1 MRLFGTS
8 SLRKH
13 FIRKIS
19 VGVLAV
25 LAISIAPAQAILSPS
40 TIPAVFSEMLLSP
53 ILANPSMIL
62 IDAQT
67 GEVIYEKNANSPRKP
82 ASTLKIFSA
91 AATLR
96 YLVPSEVFRTSVS
109 LGLKPKT
116 LVIQG
121 SYDPW
126 ISYVHYEAV
135 KMKRTSLPRLAF
147 NSLSAA
153 KKANN
158 GSARGLTIEYSE
170 LNTRDVANFKAFF
183 KKRGYTPKFKRV
195 SSSVAFQNAGTE
207 IVASDSPPVSQI
219 LQFTMLWSDN
229 VLADRLA
236 KLASKRAG
244 NGFSE
249 EGIAITFAQVL
260 LDLGI
265 DPSRMIVADGSG
277 LSRENRVSAKT
288 MADLLFK
295 LRKDPQYEILYT
307 SLPIGGVSGT
317 MRNRFLTTAPEAVGL
332 VHAKTGTLNGT
343 VSLAGYIE
351 SGEREYIFVTV
362 ADKIARGNRAS
373 DKARALMDR
382 ILGRIAAPTVPTT
395 PAIETSTVT
404 S

>member
-1 MRLFGTS
+1 MF
-8 SLRKH
+8 
-13 FIRKIS
+13 S
-19 VGVLAV
+19 V
-25 LAISIAPAQAILSPS
+25 APAQAILSPS
-40 TIPAVFSEMLLSP
+40 AIPTVFSELLLSP

-62 IDAQT
+62 IDAQS

-96 YLVPSEVFRTSVS
+96 YIDPSEVFRTSVS
-109 LGLKPKT
+109 LGIKPKT
-116 LVIQG
+116 IVIQG

-126 ISYVHYEAV
+126 ISYIHYEAV
-135 KMKRTSLPRLAF
+135 KMHRTSLPRLAF
-147 NSLSAA
+147 NSLTAA
-153 KKANN
+153 KKANK

-183 KKRGYTPKFKRV
+183 RKRGYTPKFKRV
-195 SSSVAFQNAGTE
+195 SSSVAFQDAGRE
-207 IVASDSPPVSQI
+207 IIASNSPPVSEI

-244 NGFSE
+244 NAFNE
-249 EGIAITFAQVL
+249 EGVAITFAQVL
-260 LDLGI
+260 MDLGI
-265 DPSRMIVADGSG
+265 DPSRMVVADGSG

-288 MADLLFK
+288 MAGLLFK
-295 LRKDPQYEILYT
+295 LRKDPQYELLYT
-307 SLPIGGVSGT
+307 SLPVGGVSGT
-317 MRNRFLTTAPEAVGL
+317 LRSRFLTTAPGAVGL

-351 SGEREYIFVTV
+351 SAEREYIFVTV
-362 ADKIARGNRAS
+362 ADKIGRSSRAS
-373 DKARALMDR
+373 SRARALIDR
-382 ILGRIAAPTVPTT
+382 ILGRIASPLAPTVPE
-395 PAIETSTVT
+395 IESTTVT

>member
-1 MRLFGTS
+1 LKKNFVRQLS
-8 SLRKH
+8 A
-13 FIRKIS
+13 
-19 VGVLAV
+19 GVTAL
-25 LAISIAPAQAILSPS
+25 LAISVAPAQAILSPS

-62 IDAQT
+62 IDAQS
-67 GEVIYEKNANSPRKP
+67 GEVVYEKNANSPRKP

-96 YLVPSEVFRTSVS
+96 YMDPNEVFRTSVS
-109 LGLKPKT
+109 LGTKPKT
-116 LVIQG
+116 VVIQG

-126 ISYVHYEAV
+126 ISYVHNEAV

-147 NSLSAA
+147 NTLSAV

-170 LNTRDVANFKAFF
+170 LNSRDVANFKAFF
-183 KKRGYTPKFKRV
+183 KKRGYTPIFKRV
-195 SSSVAFQNAGTE
+195 SSSVAFENADTE
-207 IVASDSPPVSQI
+207 IVSSYSLPVSEI
-219 LQFTMLWSDN
+219 LEYMMLWSDN

-244 NGFSE
+244 NAFSE

-288 MADLLFK
+288 MAELLLK
-295 LRKDPQYEILYT
+295 LRKDPQYENLYT
-307 SLPIGGVSGT
+307 SLPVGGVSGT
-317 MRNRFLTTAPEAVGL
+317 LRNRFLTTAPGAVGL

-362 ADKIARGNRAS
+362 ADKIPRGNRAS
-373 DKARALMDR
+373 DRARALMDR
-382 ILGRIAAPTVPTT
+382 ILGRIAAPTIAVV
-395 PAIETSTVT
+395 PAIDSTTVT

>member
-1 MRLFGTS
+1 LNKYFVCKVSAALAALLMF
-8 SLRKH
+8 
-13 FIRKIS
+13 S
-19 VGVLAV
+19 V
-25 LAISIAPAQAILSPS
+25 APAQAILSPS
-40 TIPAVFSEMLLSP
+40 AIPTVFSELLLSP

-62 IDAQT
+62 IDAQS

-96 YLVPSEVFRTSVS
+96 YIDPSEVFRTSVS
-109 LGLKPKT
+109 LGIKPKT
-116 LVIQG
+116 IVIQG

-126 ISYVHYEAV
+126 ISYIHYEAV
-135 KMKRTSLPRLAF
+135 KMHRTSLPRLAF
-147 NSLSAA
+147 NSLTAA
-153 KKANN
+153 KKANK

-183 KKRGYTPKFKRV
+183 RKRGYTPKFKRV
-195 SSSVAFQNAGTE
+195 SSSVAFQDAGRE
-207 IVASDSPPVSQI
+207 IIASNSPPVSEI

-244 NGFSE
+244 NAFNE
-249 EGIAITFAQVL
+249 EGVAITFAQVL
-260 LDLGI
+260 MDLGI
-265 DPSRMIVADGSG
+265 DPSRMVVADGSG

-288 MADLLFK
+288 MAGLLFK
-295 LRKDPQYEILYT
+295 LRKDPQYELLYT
-307 SLPIGGVSGT
+307 SLPVGGVSGT
-317 MRNRFLTTAPEAVGL
+317 LRSRFLTTAPGAVGL

-351 SGEREYIFVTV
+351 SAEREYIFVTV
-362 ADKIARGNRAS
+362 ADKIGRSSRAS
-373 DKARALMDR
+373 SRARALIDR
-382 ILGRIAAPTVPTT
+382 ILGRIASPLAPTVPE
-395 PAIETSTVT
+395 IESTTVT

>member
-1 MRLFGTS
+1 LKKNIV
-8 SLRKH
+8 RKLSAGVTALLV
-13 FIRKIS
+13 IS
-19 VGVLAV
+19 V
-25 LAISIAPAQAILSPS
+25 APSHAILSPS

-62 IDAQT
+62 IDAQS
-67 GEVIYEKNANSPRKP
+67 GEVVYEKNSNSPRKP

-96 YLVPSEVFRTSVS
+96 YMDPNEVFRTSVS

-147 NSLSAA
+147 NTLSAV

-170 LNTRDVANFKAFF
+170 LNSRDVANFRAFF
-183 KKRGYTPKFKRV
+183 KKRGYTPIFKRV
-195 SSSVAFQNAGTE
+195 TSSVALENAGAE
-207 IVASDSPPVSQI
+207 IVSSDSLPVSEI
-219 LQFTMLWSDN
+219 LEYMMLWSDN

-244 NGFSE
+244 NAFSE
-249 EGIAITFAQVL
+249 EGIAVTFAQVL

-288 MADLLFK
+288 MADLLLK

-307 SLPIGGVSGT
+307 SLPVGGVSGT
-317 MRNRFLTTAPEAVGL
+317 LRNRFLTTAPGAVGL

-362 ADKIARGNRAS
+362 ADKIPRGNRAS

-382 ILGRIAAPTVPTT
+382 ILGRIAAPTLPTA
-395 PAIETSTVT
+395 PVVDSSTVT

>member
-1 MRLFGTS
+1 M
-8 SLRKH
+8 
-13 FIRKIS
+13 
-19 VGVLAV
+19 VLSF
-25 LAISIAPAQAILSPS
+25 SIAPAQAILSPS
-40 TIPAVFSEMLLSP
+40 TIPSVFSEMLLSP

-62 IDAQT
+62 VDAQS

-91 AATLR
+91 AVTLR
-96 YLVPSEVFRTSVS
+96 YLNPIEVFPTSVS
-109 LGLKPKT
+109 LGIKPKT

-126 ISYVHYEAV
+126 ISYSHNEAV

-153 KKANN
+153 KKANR

-170 LNTRDVANFKAFF
+170 LNLRDVANFKAFF
-183 KKRGYTPKFKRV
+183 RKRGYTPKFNRV
-195 SSSVAFQNAGTE
+195 SSSVAFQDAGTE
-207 IVASDSPPVSQI
+207 IVTSNSPPVSEI

-236 KLASKRAG
+236 RLAAKRAG
-244 NGFSE
+244 NAFSE
-249 EGIAITFAQVL
+249 EGVAITFAQVL

-265 DPSRMIVADGSG
+265 DPSRMVVADGSG

-288 MADLLFK
+288 MAELLFK
-295 LRKDPQYEILYT
+295 LRKDPQYELLYT
-307 SLPIGGVSGT
+307 SLPVGGVSGT
-317 MRNRFLTTAPEAVGL
+317 LRSRFLTTAPGAVGL

-351 SGEREYIFVTV
+351 SGEHEYIFVTV
-362 ADKIARGNRAS
+362 ADKIGRSSRAAN
-373 DKARALMDR
+373 KARALMDR
-382 ILGRIAAPTVPTT
+382 ILGRIASPDIDSATAT
-395 PAIETSTVT
+395 A
-404 S
+404 

>member
-1 MRLFGTS
+1 LNKYFV
-8 SLRKH
+8 RKLSAALAALLM
-13 FIRKIS
+13 FS
-19 VGVLAV
+19 V
-25 LAISIAPAQAILSPS
+25 APAQAILSPS
-40 TIPAVFSEMLLSP
+40 AIPTVFSELLLSP

-62 IDAQT
+62 IDAQS

-96 YLVPSEVFRTSVS
+96 YLDPNEVFRTSIS
-109 LGLKPKT
+109 LGVKPKT

-126 ISYVHYEAV
+126 ISYSHYEAV

-147 NSLSAA
+147 NSLSTA
-153 KKANN
+153 KKANK

-183 KKRGYTPKFKRV
+183 RKRGYTPKFKRV
-195 SSSVAFQNAGTE
+195 SSSVAFQDAGTE
-207 IVASDSPPVSQI
+207 IITSDSPPVSEI

-236 KLASKRAG
+236 RLAAKRAG
-244 NGFSE
+244 NAFSE
-249 EGIAITFAQVL
+249 EGVAITFVQVL

-265 DPSRMIVADGSG
+265 DPSRMVVADGSG

-288 MADLLFK
+288 MAELLFK
-295 LRKDPQYEILYT
+295 LRKDPQYELLYT
-307 SLPIGGVSGT
+307 SLPVGGVSGT
-317 MRNRFLTTAPEAVGL
+317 LRSRFLTTAPGAVGL

-362 ADKIARGNRAS
+362 ADKIGRSTRAAN
-373 DKARALMDR
+373 KARALMDR
-382 ILGRIAAPTVPTT
+382 ILGRVASPDINHVTT
-395 PAIETSTVT
+395 TA
-404 S
+404 

>member
-1 MRLFGTS
+1 
-8 SLRKH
+8 
-13 FIRKIS
+13 
-19 VGVLAV
+19 
-25 LAISIAPAQAILSPS
+25 
-40 TIPAVFSEMLLSP
+40 MLLSP

-62 IDAQT
+62 IDVQS

-96 YLVPSEVFRTSVS
+96 YINPNEVFRTSVS
-109 LGLKPKT
+109 LGIKSKT

-135 KMKRTSLPRLAF
+135 KMHRTSLPRLAF
-147 NSLSAA
+147 NSLAAA
-153 KKANN
+153 KKANK

-183 KKRGYTPKFKRV
+183 RKRGYLPKFKRV
-195 SSSVAFQNAGTE
+195 SSSVAFEDAGTE
-207 IVASDSPPVSQI
+207 IVASNSPPVSEI
-219 LQFTMLWSDN
+219 LHFTMLWSDN

-236 KLASKRAG
+236 RLAAKRAG
-244 NGFSE
+244 NAFSE
-249 EGIAITFAQVL
+249 EGVAITFAQVL

-277 LSRENRVSAKT
+277 LSRENRVSART

-295 LRKDPQYEILYT
+295 LRKDPQYELLYT
-307 SLPIGGVSGT
+307 SLPVGGVSGT
-317 MRNRFLTTAPEAVGL
+317 LRSRFLTTAPNAVGL
-332 VHAKTGTLNGT
+332 IHAKTGTLNGT

-351 SGEREYIFVTV
+351 SGDQEYIFVTV
-362 ADKIARGNRAS
+362 ADKIGRSSRATN
-373 DKARALMDR
+373 KARTLMDR
-382 ILGRIAAPTVPTT
+382 ILGRIASPAVRTT
-395 PAIETSTVT
+395 PAIDSSTVT

>member
-1 MRLFGTS
+1 MRLFGIS
-8 SLRKH
+8 SLNKYFLRKVSAGIAAL
-13 FIRKIS
+13 FVLS
-19 VGVLAV
+19 V
-25 LAISIAPAQAILSPS
+25 APAHAIISPS
-40 TIPAVFSEMLLSP
+40 TIPSVFGEMLLSP

-62 IDAQT
+62 IDAQS

-96 YLVPSEVFRTSVS
+96 YIDPNEVFRTSVS
-109 LGLKPKT
+109 LGIKPKT

-126 ISYVHYEAV
+126 MSYTHYEAV

-153 KKANN
+153 KKANK

-170 LNTRDVANFKAFF
+170 LNSRDVANFKVFF

-195 SSSVAFQNAGTE
+195 SSAVAFQNAGTE
-207 IVASDSPPVSQI
+207 IVASNSPPVSQI
-219 LQFTMLWSDN
+219 LEFTMLWSDN
-229 VLADRLA
+229 LLADRLA
-236 KLASKRAG
+236 KLASRRAG

-307 SLPIGGVSGT
+307 SLPVGGVSGT
-317 MRNRFLTTAPEAVGL
+317 LRNRFLTTAPSAVGL

-362 ADKIARGNRAS
+362 ADKIGRSNRAS

-382 ILGRIAAPTVPTT
+382 ILGRIAAPTVPST

>member
-1 MRLFGTS
+1 MKKNFV
-8 SLRKH
+8 RKLSAG
-13 FIRKIS
+13 ITALLVIS
-19 VGVLAV
+19 V
-25 LAISIAPAQAILSPS
+25 APAQAILSPS
-40 TIPAVFSEMLLSP
+40 TIPVVFSEMLLSP

-62 IDAQT
+62 IDAQS
-67 GEVIYEKNANSPRKP
+67 GEVVYEKNANSPRKP

-96 YLVPSEVFRTSVS
+96 YMDPNEVFRTSIS
-109 LGLKPKT
+109 LGIKAKT

-135 KMKRTSLPRLAF
+135 KMNRTSLPRLAF
-147 NSLSAA
+147 NSLSAV
-153 KKANN
+153 KKANK

-183 KKRGYTPKFKRV
+183 RKRGYTPIFKQV
-195 SSSVAFQNAGTE
+195 TSSVAFENAGAE
-207 IVASDSPPVSQI
+207 IVTSDSLPVSEI
-219 LQFTMLWSDN
+219 LEYMMLWSDN

-236 KLASKRAG
+236 KLASRRAG
-244 NGFSE
+244 NAFSQ

-307 SLPIGGVSGT
+307 SLPVGGVSGT
-317 MRNRFLTTAPEAVGL
+317 LRNRFLTTAQGAVGL

-362 ADKIARGNRAS
+362 ADKIPKGNRAS

-382 ILGRIAAPTVPTT
+382 ILGRIAAPALPVV
-395 PAIETSTVT
+395 PAIDSTTV
-404 S
+404 SS

>member
-1 MRLFGTS
+1 MKKNFVRQLSAGVTA
-8 SLRKH
+8 LLV
-13 FIRKIS
+13 IS
-19 VGVLAV
+19 V
-25 LAISIAPAQAILSPS
+25 APAQAILSPS
-40 TIPAVFSEMLLSP
+40 TIPTVFSEMLLSP

-62 IDAQT
+62 IDAQS
-67 GEVIYEKNANSPRKP
+67 GEVVYEKNANSPRKP

-96 YLVPSEVFRTSVS
+96 YMDPNEVFRTSVS
-109 LGLKPKT
+109 LGTKPKT
-116 LVIQG
+116 VVIQG

-135 KMKRTSLPRLAF
+135 KMNRTSLPRLAF
-147 NSLSAA
+147 NTLSAV

-170 LNTRDVANFKAFF
+170 LNSRDVANFKAFF
-183 KKRGYTPKFKRV
+183 KKRGYTPIFKRV
-195 SSSVAFQNAGTE
+195 SSSVAFENADTE
-207 IVASDSPPVSQI
+207 IVSSYSLPVSEI
-219 LQFTMLWSDN
+219 LEYMMLWSDN

-244 NGFSE
+244 NAFSE
-249 EGIAITFAQVL
+249 EGISITFAQVL

-288 MADLLFK
+288 MAELLLK
-295 LRKDPQYEILYT
+295 LRKDPQYENLYT
-307 SLPIGGVSGT
+307 SLPVGGVSGT
-317 MRNRFLTTAPEAVGL
+317 LRNRFLTTAPGAVGL

-362 ADKIARGNRAS
+362 ADKIPRGNRAS
-373 DKARALMDR
+373 DRARALMDR
-382 ILGRIAAPTVPTT
+382 ILGRIAAPTIAVVPVIDST
-395 PAIETSTVT
+395 TVT

>member
-1 MRLFGTS
+1 L
-8 SLRKH
+8 
-13 FIRKIS
+13 
-19 VGVLAV
+19 
-25 LAISIAPAQAILSPS
+25 
-40 TIPAVFSEMLLSP
+40 
-53 ILANPSMIL
+53 
-62 IDAQT
+62 
-67 GEVIYEKNANSPRKP
+67 NS
-82 ASTLKIFSA
+82 
-91 AATLR
+91 
-96 YLVPSEVFRTSVS
+96 
-109 LGLKPKT
+109 
-116 LVIQG
+116 
-121 SYDPW
+121 
-126 ISYVHYEAV
+126 
-135 KMKRTSLPRLAF
+135 
-147 NSLSAA
+147 
-153 KKANN
+153 
-158 GSARGLTIEYSE
+158 
-170 LNTRDVANFKAFF
+170 RDVANFKVFF

-195 SSSVAFQNAGTE
+195 SSAVAFQDAGTE
-207 IVASDSPPVSQI
+207 IVASNSPPVSQI
-219 LQFTMLWSDN
+219 LEFTMLWSDN
-229 VLADRLA
+229 LLADRLA

-244 NGFSE
+244 NPFSE
-249 EGIAITFAQVL
+249 EGVAITFAQVL

-317 MRNRFLTTAPEAVGL
+317 LRNRFLTTAPSAVGL

-362 ADKIARGNRAS
+362 ADKIGRSNRAS

>member
-1 MRLFGTS
+1 MKKNFVRQLSAGVTA
-8 SLRKH
+8 LLV
-13 FIRKIS
+13 IS
-19 VGVLAV
+19 V
-25 LAISIAPAQAILSPS
+25 APAQAILSPS

-62 IDAQT
+62 IDAQS
-67 GEVIYEKNANSPRKP
+67 GEVVYEKNANSPRKP

-96 YLVPSEVFRTSVS
+96 YMDPNEVFRTSVS
-109 LGLKPKT
+109 LGTKPKT
-116 LVIQG
+116 VVIQG

-126 ISYVHYEAV
+126 ISYVHNEAV

-147 NSLSAA
+147 NTLSAV

-170 LNTRDVANFKAFF
+170 LNSRDVANFKAFF
-183 KKRGYTPKFKRV
+183 KKRGYTPIFKRV
-195 SSSVAFQNAGTE
+195 SSSVAFENADTE
-207 IVASDSPPVSQI
+207 IVSSYSLPVSEI
-219 LQFTMLWSDN
+219 LEYMMLWSDN

-244 NGFSE
+244 NAFSE

-288 MADLLFK
+288 MAELLLK
-295 LRKDPQYEILYT
+295 LRKDPQYENLYT
-307 SLPIGGVSGT
+307 SLPVGGVSGT
-317 MRNRFLTTAPEAVGL
+317 LRNRFLTTAPGAVGL

-362 ADKIARGNRAS
+362 ADKIPRGNRAS
-373 DKARALMDR
+373 DRARALMDR
-382 ILGRIAAPTVPTT
+382 ILGRIAAPTIAVV
-395 PAIETSTVT
+395 PAIDSTTVT

>member
-1 MRLFGTS
+1 MF
-8 SLRKH
+8 
-13 FIRKIS
+13 S
-19 VGVLAV
+19 V
-25 LAISIAPAQAILSPS
+25 APAQAILSPS
-40 TIPAVFSEMLLSP
+40 AIPTVFSELLLSP

-62 IDAQT
+62 IDAQS

-96 YLVPSEVFRTSVS
+96 YIDPSEVFRTSVS
-109 LGLKPKT
+109 LGIKPKT
-116 LVIQG
+116 IVIQG

-126 ISYVHYEAV
+126 ISYIHYEAV
-135 KMKRTSLPRLAF
+135 KMHRTSLPRLAF
-147 NSLSAA
+147 NSLTAA
-153 KKANN
+153 KKANK

-183 KKRGYTPKFKRV
+183 RKRGYTPKFKRV
-195 SSSVAFQNAGTE
+195 SSSVAFQDAGRE
-207 IVASDSPPVSQI
+207 IIASNSPPVSEI

-244 NGFSE
+244 NAFNE
-249 EGIAITFAQVL
+249 EGVAITFAQVL
-260 LDLGI
+260 MDLGI
-265 DPSRMIVADGSG
+265 DPSRMVVADGSG

-288 MADLLFK
+288 MAGLLFK
-295 LRKDPQYEILYT
+295 LRKDPQYELLYT
-307 SLPIGGVSGT
+307 SLPVGGVSGT
-317 MRNRFLTTAPEAVGL
+317 LRSRFLTTAPGAVGL

-351 SGEREYIFVTV
+351 SAEREYIFVTV
-362 ADKIARGNRAS
+362 ADKIGRSSRAS
-373 DKARALMDR
+373 SRARALIDR
-382 ILGRIAAPTVPTT
+382 ILGRIASPLAPTVPEIDST
-395 PAIETSTVT
+395 TVT

>member
-1 MRLFGTS
+1 
-8 SLRKH
+8 
-13 FIRKIS
+13 
-19 VGVLAV
+19 
-25 LAISIAPAQAILSPS
+25 
-40 TIPAVFSEMLLSP
+40 
-53 ILANPSMIL
+53 MIL
-62 IDAQT
+62 IDAQS

-96 YLVPSEVFRTSVS
+96 YMDPNEVFRTSIS
-109 LGLKPKT
+109 LGIKAKT

-135 KMKRTSLPRLAF
+135 KMNRTSLPRLAF
-147 NSLSAA
+147 NALSAV
-153 KKANN
+153 KKANK

-183 KKRGYTPKFKRV
+183 RKRGYTPIFKRV
-195 SSSVAFQNAGTE
+195 TSSVAFENAGTE
-207 IVASDSPPVSQI
+207 IVSSNSLPVSEI
-219 LQFTMLWSDN
+219 LEYMMLWSDN

-236 KLASKRAG
+236 KLASRRAG
-244 NGFSE
+244 NAFSE

-288 MADLLFK
+288 MADLLLK
-295 LRKDPQYEILYT
+295 LRKDPQYEILYA
-307 SLPIGGVSGT
+307 SLPVGGVSGT
-317 MRNRFLTTAPEAVGL
+317 LRNRFLTTAPNAVGL

-351 SGEREYIFVTV
+351 SADREYIFVTV

-382 ILGRIAAPTVPTT
+382 ILGRIAAPTVPLA
-395 PAIETSTVT
+395 PAIDSSTITS
-404 S
+404 

>member
-1 MRLFGTS
+1 LNRY
-8 SLRKH
+8 

-19 VGVLAV
+19 VGIAALLVLSV
-25 LAISIAPAQAILSPS
+25 APAQAILSPS

-62 IDAQT
+62 VDAQS

-96 YLVPSEVFRTSVS
+96 YIDPNEVFRTSVS
-109 LGLKPKT
+109 LGIKPKT
-116 LVIQG
+116 IVIQG

-126 ISYVHYEAV
+126 ISYVHNEAV
-135 KMKRTSLPRLAF
+135 KMNRTSLPRLAF

-153 KKANN
+153 KKANK

-195 SSSVAFQNAGTE
+195 SSSVAFEDASTE
-207 IVASDSPPVSQI
+207 IVASNSPPVSEI
-219 LQFTMLWSDN
+219 LKFTMLWSDN

-236 KLASKRAG
+236 RLAAKRAG
-244 NGFSE
+244 NAFSE
-249 EGIAITFAQVL
+249 EGVAITFAQVL
-260 LDLGI
+260 MDLGI
-265 DPSRMIVADGSG
+265 DPSRMVVADGSG

-295 LRKDPQYEILYT
+295 LRKDPQYELLYT
-307 SLPIGGVSGT
+307 SLPVGGVSGT
-317 MRNRFLTTAPEAVGL
+317 MRNRFLTTAPSAVGL
-332 VHAKTGTLNGT
+332 IHAKTGTLNGT

-351 SGEREYIFVTV
+351 SAEHVYIFVTI

-373 DKARALMDR
+373 DKARELMDR
-382 ILGRIAAPTVPTT
+382 ILGRIASPTVPAA
-395 PAIETSTVT
+395 PSIDSSTVT